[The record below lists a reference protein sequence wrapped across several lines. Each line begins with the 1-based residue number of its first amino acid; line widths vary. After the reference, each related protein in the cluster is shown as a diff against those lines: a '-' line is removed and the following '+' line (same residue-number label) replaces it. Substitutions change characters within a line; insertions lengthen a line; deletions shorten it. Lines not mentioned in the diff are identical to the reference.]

1 MTTTV
6 SELNSA
12 IVILSKAIR
21 DDDRKLFKDSA
32 DAFLNVVDSKRVTPS
47 FMPIILLYSALSYE
61 IANEPVRSRNP
72 YTKLKKCSPI
82 PVGEGL
88 QNERILQLF
97 NIFLSSF
104 GNRDVN
110 FALEVSNAIFKEIK
124 YLNGQGDIRFSDSND
139 DEVVTFFGIL
149 EATISYLEI
158 IKNQNKSELS
168 EYNQLLL
175 DLKKKLDNSTASPW
189 LDLLGKLFVKSLNLA
204 VQRNILQVNLP
215 TAINT
220 ELIKNRIVEF
230 WEPQKMALDNGLL
243 ENENILLTMP
253 TSSGKTFLSIL
264 VSANSTTDKKTVLI
278 APTRTLAQ
286 ETFERV
292 SEFVTGA
299 NLRVALST
307 REKTKLDENL
317 DKIQILV
324 ATYEKFNSLLRRGL
338 VPHHHL
344 KSLVIDEAHYI
355 SDEDRGIQLEFL
367 IKNVKKSSDTKT
379 QIIAISGM
387 VNQTDAENLAKWIDG
402 KRISSD
408 WRPVDLDEI
417 VFFEGKLYH
426 KDSTITLSPL
436 RTIKTLNDEE
446 RRFSLARR
454 ITKEEIENHRQ
465 CMIVIQSRSKTEQQA
480 EKIFNEF
487 VEQTTLFQEIG
498 VPSPFELGRNFF
510 SNQIRNV
517 EPELPPFAELLAKLI
532 KNGIAYHHAG
542 LPEKY
547 RRIVENAVRER
558 AVDVLVTTSTFEAGV
573 NLPVSTVIFPNPK
586 AKLGK
591 YGQRMTLSRYK
602 NIAGR
607 AGRAGFDRTGKSILI
622 AINEEE
628 KEELLT
634 NYVGKDADE
643 IKSSLHNFLRSVPT
657 SRYAVQSE
665 ILNTLVEK
673 RKMSKT
679 QLLESIEDTWFMQ
692 TATEDE
698 KGRFRSLFAWELE
711 KLKIYGCIKSSGSDF
726 FIDDMGE
733 SARNAMLFPFSVASI
748 VSNLRNILPLF
759 DDRPKFDVLLLSLV
773 SLPWE
778 LRSYDDIMDKVQVSD
793 DVDFVSSR
801 VIDLPQVKEKYQ
813 RASYAP
819 KFASVLWKWI
829 NSVPTQQI
837 IQECAI
843 KDSHSAFIEETLKD
857 DSFWILKLIANLS
870 NETISMTTSQR
881 TRINELAEFCKI
893 GSSDPLVRKI
903 MEFGFEH
910 VSRSTA
916 LKLAEYFRSQ
926 NINAISFTE
935 LKNISLQSFI
945 DIFPNNRKS
954 AEILY
959 DEIHKNQ

>member
-1 MTTTV
+1 MTTIP
-6 SELNSA
+6 ELNSA
-12 IVILSKAIR
+12 IAILSKAIR
-21 DDDRKLFKDSA
+21 NDDKKLFKTCA
-32 DAFLNVVDSKRVTPS
+32 DTFLTVYDSKRVTSS
-47 FMPIILLYSALSYE
+47 FMPIILLFSALSYE

-72 YTKLKKCSPI
+72 YSKLEKCSPI

-88 QNERILQLF
+88 QNERLLQLF
-97 NIFLSSF
+97 NIFLSNF

-110 FALEVSNAIFKEIK
+110 SALETSNAIFKEVK
-124 YLNGQGDIRFSDSND
+124 YLNRQDDPRFSDSND

-149 EATISYLEI
+149 EAIISYLEI
-158 IKNQNKSELS
+158 IKNQKKSELS

-175 DLKKKLDNSTASPW
+175 DLKKKLEDNAASPW
-189 LDLLGKLFVKSLNLA
+189 FALIGRLLIKSLNLA
-204 VQRNILQVNLP
+204 VQRNILHVNLP

-230 WEPQKMALDNGLL
+230 WEPQMIAVDNGLL
-243 ENENILLTMP
+243 ENKNILLTMP
-253 TSSGKTFLSIL
+253 TSSGKTFLSTL
-264 VSANSTTDKKTVLI
+264 VSANSTTENKTILI

-292 SEFVTGA
+292 SKFVTSA

-307 REKTKLDENL
+307 REKTELDENL

-324 ATYEKFNSLLRRGL
+324 ATYEKFNSLFRRGL
-338 VPHHHL
+338 VPRQHI

-367 IKNVKKSSDTKT
+367 IKNVKQPSNTKT
-379 QIIAISGM
+379 QIIALSGM
-387 VNQTDAENLAKWIDG
+387 VNETDAENLSKWIDG
-402 KRISSD
+402 KRIPSD
-408 WRPVDLDEI
+408 WRPVDLDEM
-417 VFFEGKLYH
+417 VFFEGNLYH
-426 KDSTITLSPL
+426 KDNSITLSPF
-436 RTIKTLNDEE
+436 RTIRTLSDED

-454 ITKEEIENHRQ
+454 IAKEEIENRRQ

-487 VEQTTLFQEIG
+487 VEQTTLFQSIG
-498 VPSPFELGRNFF
+498 VPSPFEPGRKSF
-510 SNQIRNV
+510 SDQIRNV

-547 RRIVENAVRER
+547 RQIVERAVRER

-573 NLPVSTVIFPNPK
+573 NLPVSTIIFPNPK

-591 YGQRMTLSRYK
+591 YGQHMTLSRYK

-607 AGRAGFDRTGKSILI
+607 AGRAGYDRSGKSILI
-622 AINEEE
+622 ALNEEE
-628 KEELLT
+628 KEELLE
-634 NYVGKDADE
+634 NYVRKETDE
-643 IKSSLHNFLRSVPT
+643 IKSSIHNFLRSVPT
-657 SRYAVQSE
+657 SRYAIQSE
-665 ILNTLVEK
+665 ILNTLVEN

-692 TATEDE
+692 TATSDE
-698 KGRFRSLFAWELE
+698 KGRFRSLFVWELE
-711 KLKIYGCIKSSGSDF
+711 KLKMYGCIKSSGSDF

-733 SARNAMLFPFSVASI
+733 SARNSMLFAFSVTSI
-748 VSNLRNILPLF
+748 VSNLRNILPLIE
-759 DDRPKFDVLLLSLV
+759 DRQKFDVLILSLV

-793 DVDFVSSR
+793 DVNVVSSM
-801 VIDLPQVKEKYQ
+801 IMDLSHIKEKYQ

-829 NSVPTQQI
+829 NSIPTDQI
-837 IQECAI
+837 IQQCGM
-843 KDSHSAFIEETLKD
+843 KDSHSAFIEETLKE
-857 DSFWILKLIANLS
+857 DSYWILKSIANLS
-870 NETISMTTSQR
+870 NETIKITTSQR
-881 TRINELAEFCKI
+881 TRIKELAEFCKI

-916 LKLAEYFRSQ
+916 LKLVEYFKSQ
-926 NINAISFTE
+926 NISTISFTK
-935 LKNISLQSFI
+935 LKNISLPSFME
-945 DIFPNNRKS
+945 IFPNNKKS